1 MTTDWRTHAACR
13 TEDPDLFFPLGN
25 TGPALVQTDEAKAVC
40 RRCPVTETCL
50 QWALDTNQDTGV
62 WGGLAEDERR
72 NLRRMDPQKCREHRL
87 MTTSTKRQ
95 DQPTGGH

>member
-72 NLRRMDPQKCREHRL
+72 NLRRRTRRSAAN
-87 MTTSTKRQ
+87 TAS
-95 DQPTGGH
+95 